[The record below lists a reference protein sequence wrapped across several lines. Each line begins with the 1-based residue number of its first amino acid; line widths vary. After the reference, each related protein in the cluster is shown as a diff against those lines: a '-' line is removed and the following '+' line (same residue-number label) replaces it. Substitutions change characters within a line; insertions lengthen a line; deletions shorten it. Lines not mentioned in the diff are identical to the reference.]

1 MPDSKSNPWGSR
13 LIHEGLTTEYSTGLK
28 LKLLQVQT
36 QRWKTCCRVLIMYRK
51 IYYLNLQYNLQHSL
65 RIEEERNL
73 FLGRNIDRTN
83 SINLHELEILG
94 GQFILNTNIL

>member
-1 MPDSKSNPWGSR
+1 
-13 LIHEGLTTEYSTGLK
+13 
-28 LKLLQVQT
+28 
-36 QRWKTCCRVLIMYRK
+36 MYRK

-83 SINLHELEILG
+83 SINLHVLEIVW
-94 GQFILNTNIL
+94 GQFILNTNILQPPDPVIGGGQIQSGIEKWLIKQIQEELSDEYFQDV